1 MEITQIKYFLEV
13 AESQHMTQSAQ
24 KLHIAQPA
32 LSQSI
37 KRLEN
42 ELGVELFMP
51 KGRNIVLTKH
61 GEYLKNQLLPVI
73 EKLDSLPAN
82 LQKMANIN
90 NKTIHLNVLA
100 ASNMITEAIIEYEA
114 SHDDIN
120 FQLIQNAQEDNFDIE
135 ITTKMFYQL
144 SEDSS
149 DFEFSCPESIYLAVP
164 SNSDLANSKSLK
176 LEDVKNEEFISLLG
190 SKQFRYICDK
200 FCRHAGITPKI
211 IFESDSP
218 AAVKNMIAA
227 NLGIGFWPEFTW
239 GKIDNDKVKLVEIS
253 EPKCSRDIVI
263 SRSKSTIDNEV
274 VTEFFDFLKDY
285 CQNKKVTQ

>member
-51 KGRNIVLTKH
+51 KGRNIVLTKY

-90 NKTIHLNVLA
+90 NKTIHLSVLA

-114 SHDDIN
+114 SHDDVN
-120 FQLIQNAQEDNFDIE
+120 FQLIQNTQEDNFDIE

-164 SNSDLANSKSLK
+164 SNSDLAKSKSLK

>member
-51 KGRNIVLTKH
+51 KGRNIVLTKY

-90 NKTIHLNVLA
+90 NKTIHLSVLA

-114 SHDDIN
+114 SHDDVN

-144 SEDSS
+144 SDDNS

-164 SNSDLANSKSLK
+164 SNSDLAKSKSLK

-263 SRSKSTIDNEV
+263 SRSKSTVDNEV